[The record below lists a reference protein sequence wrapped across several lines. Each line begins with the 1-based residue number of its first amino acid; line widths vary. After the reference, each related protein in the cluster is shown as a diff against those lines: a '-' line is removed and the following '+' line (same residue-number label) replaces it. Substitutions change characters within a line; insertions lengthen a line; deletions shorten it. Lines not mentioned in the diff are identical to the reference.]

1 MGTPTKPTGRPGYAP
16 GSVWGIPRNARQ
28 ALTLAVATVSEREV
42 EEGKVL
48 NRLRRRQP
56 VLDPSYDERL
66 ATLERQVR
74 HLEELLEGLQDAVH
88 RESVRRD
95 HEAAE
100 LQRQISPAEL
110 ARALSEDARRRGL
123 E

>member
-1 MGTPTKPTGRPGYAP
+1 
-16 GSVWGIPRNARQ
+16 
-28 ALTLAVATVSEREV
+28 
-42 EEGKVL
+42 
-48 NRLRRRQP
+48 
-56 VLDPSYDERL
+56 
-66 ATLERQVR
+66 
-74 HLEELLEGLQDAVH
+74 LEELLEGLQDAVH